1 VLPAEMIF
9 TGIQPKDV
17 SPEDI
22 AKIEETESR
31 MFQNYLF
38 SAILRYAN
46 SNRYYT
52 AVGVQD
58 ISTTQKLLED
68 NKISVRDSWRQDDK
82 ELARLLGV
90 DAVVR
95 MRIQK
100 KRYMS
105 DLASF
110 GVGYG
115 QQVLYQIGNVGRYI
129 PYVPNKTNDIYAS
142 CNIVSNN
149 QTLWNDDYRGSS
161 NYTVSSEKII
171 SDGISHIGKESRTS
185 LNDKSGKNSYRFFI
199 TNPIILLYCC
209 CGGRLLQDTFLHQV
223 LSYLHCICC
232 SPLTEVIAHDPHVQ
246 SIGLCFVPADS
257 ANKYFVFLMSP

>member
-1 VLPAEMIF
+1 MKKNLLYLGFAATAIIFFTSCSHKNYTTSYFDQQTANHKIIAVLPAEMIF
-9 TGIQPKDV
+9 TGSQPKDV
-17 SPEDI
+17 SAEEI

-46 SNRYYT
+46 SNKYYT
-52 AVGVQD
+52 AVGFQD
-58 ISTTQKLLED
+58 ISTTQKLLEE
-68 NKISVRDSWRQDDK
+68 NNISVRASWREDDK
-82 ELARLLGV
+82 KLARLLGV

-100 KRYMS
+100 TRYMS

-115 QQVLYQIGNVGRYI
+115 QQVLYQIGNVGKYI

-161 NYTVSSEKII
+161 NYTVPSEKVIDNI
-171 SDGISHIGKESRTS
+171 TDNFGRHFP
-185 LNDKSGKNSYRFFI
+185 YRK
-199 TNPIILLYCC
+199 
-209 CGGRLLQDTFLHQV
+209 RR
-223 LSYLHCICC
+223 
-232 SPLTEVIAHDPHVQ
+232 
-246 SIGLCFVPADS
+246 
-257 ANKYFVFLMSP
+257 

>member
-1 VLPAEMIF
+1 MKKNLLYLGFAATAIIFFTSCSHKNYTTSYFDQQTANHKIIAVLPAEMIF
-9 TGIQPKDV
+9 TGSQPKDV
-17 SPEDI
+17 SAEEI

-46 SNRYYT
+46 SNKYYT
-52 AVGVQD
+52 AVGFQD
-58 ISTTQKLLED
+58 ISTTQKLLEE
-68 NKISVRDSWRQDDK
+68 NNISVRESWREDDK
-82 ELARLLGV
+82 KLARLLGV

-100 KRYMS
+100 TRYMS

-115 QQVLYQIGNVGRYI
+115 QQVLYQIGNVGKYI

-161 NYTVSSEKII
+161 NYTVPSEKVIDNI
-171 SDGISHIGKESRTS
+171 TDNFGRHFP
-185 LNDKSGKNSYRFFI
+185 YRK
-199 TNPIILLYCC
+199 
-209 CGGRLLQDTFLHQV
+209 RR
-223 LSYLHCICC
+223 
-232 SPLTEVIAHDPHVQ
+232 
-246 SIGLCFVPADS
+246 
-257 ANKYFVFLMSP
+257 